1 MADQCCPGPGHPLRA
16 GQEALR
22 NCPCPERP
30 SSVRSM
36 GAPGCSW
43 GRPGDR
49 RRSPKGHLCPPP
61 TPAVS
66 GPGDSGVPPLL
77 GKADVQPDVQLPE
90 DPAAS
95 LGAPGA
101 FPGPTL
107 AYQAAVG
114 RGARLPSSYLLPAY
128 ASGSCPPPR
137 APPRPTCPSSRVYVL
152 MCARVTISTLILHTA
167 SLGHTPGLVGSSES
181 RSVVSNSLQPHG
193 LGILQARIL
202 EWVAFPLS
210 GGSSQPR
217 GHPGSALQADSLPA
231 EPPGKPRTPGRCP
244 FCSWAGCWFLQAPPG
259 TV

>member
-1 MADQCCPGPGHPLRA
+1 M

-30 SSVRSM
+30 SSVQSV

-43 GRPGDR
+43 GRPGGR

-66 GPGDSGVPPLL
+66 GPGDSRVPPLL
-77 GKADVQPDVQLPE
+77 GKADVQPDIQLPE
-90 DPAAS
+90 DRLLPS
-95 LGAPGA
+95 GPLGRVSRPH
-101 FPGPTL
+101 PHLP
-107 AYQAAVG
+107 AAVG
-114 RGARLPSSYLLPAY
+114 RGTLLPSSYLLPAY
-128 ASGSCPPPR
+128 ASGSCTPPPR

-152 MCARVTISTLILHTA
+152 MCAHVTISTLILHTA

-181 RSVVSNSLQPHG
+181 CSVVSNSLQPHG

-217 GHPGSALQADSLPA
+217 GRPGSALQADSLPA
-231 EPPGKPRTPGRCP
+231 EPLGKPRTPGRRPC
-244 FCSWAGCWFLQAPPG
+244 CSWAGCWFLQAPPG